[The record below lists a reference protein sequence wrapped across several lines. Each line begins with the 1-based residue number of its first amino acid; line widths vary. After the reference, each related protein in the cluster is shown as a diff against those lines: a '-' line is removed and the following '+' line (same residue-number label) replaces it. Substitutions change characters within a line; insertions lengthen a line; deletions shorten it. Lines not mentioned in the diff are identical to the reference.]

1 MANFLEQDWFGGI
14 KDFNKNIGMRDFL
27 DNTDNA
33 LGGTGIINWP
43 NHFDDLYE
51 SDSGTRSATNLA
63 ALIYG
68 GILAGGAMGG
78 GAAGVEAGAGA
89 GASEGAGAGAAEAS
103 PWVESSSGMYT
114 LPGEEAGVS
123 AGTGLMEP
131 SAGGGFNWQRLAQQG
146 MKGMSGNSGNTSGNG
161 PTQDQFDPYGL
172 RLSGLP
178 ADSFQPL
185 EDSQE
190 DKRQKVIDA
199 MSKKDKAWW

>member
-33 LGGTGIINWP
+33 LGGTGIINLP

-51 SDSGTRSATNLA
+51 SDSGVRSTANLA

-68 GILAGGAMGG
+68 GALAGGAMGG
-78 GAAGVEAGAGA
+78 GEVAAGEGAGATEGAGALTGWDAAMADSGAGA
-89 GASEGAGAGAAEAS
+89 GGGFG
-103 PWVESSSGMYT
+103 G
-114 LPGEEAGVS
+114 
-123 AGTGLMEP
+123 
-131 SAGGGFNWQRLAQQG
+131 AGGGFNWQRLAQQG